1 MTRIVFLFVCA
12 LAPTVAFGQ
21 QPAPNRLY
29 RKECKNGVC
38 TMQYVG
44 SEWEYKVVDLT
55 NKERT
60 SRGLR
65 PLKVAKKLMDD
76 ARAWS
81 RTQAQSR
88 RMFHSKMGYGE
99 NVIWNYKS
107 PEAQMQAW
115 MLSPGHRAN
124 ILNPKYTE
132 IGVGVVMTGD
142 GQPYGTQVFK

>member
-1 MTRIVFLFVCA
+1 
-12 LAPTVAFGQ
+12 
-21 QPAPNRLY
+21 
-29 RKECKNGVC
+29 
-38 TMQYVG
+38 MQYVG